1 MATDDAGGARE
12 SPGGAYLF
20 DNAAQQTSTRFTAL
34 PALFDPETIRHLNEL
49 GVAAGWRCLEVGGGG
64 GSIAAWLSERVG
76 PAGRVLA
83 TDIDTRFLETLGR
96 PNLDVRRHN
105 ILADPLPEAAFDL
118 AHTRLVLMHLPEREK
133 ALGRIVAAL
142 KPGGWLL
149 AEEFDAYSMRPDAA
163 VNPVELFSKTNAAV
177 QQVMM
182 ESGVDLRYG
191 RLLPGRLRAH
201 GLVEIGAEGRMFLWQ
216 PGTLTA
222 SLWRANYE
230 QLREA
235 ILSAGYV
242 TAQEFEQHLAL
253 LDHAEFMN
261 PSPVMWSV
269 WGRRP
274 AP

>member
-1 MATDDAGGARE
+1 VAADDAGDARD
-12 SPGGAYLF
+12 SPGRAYLF
-20 DNAAQQTSTRFTAL
+20 DNAAQQTSTRFNAL
-34 PALFDPETIRHLNEL
+34 PALFDPETIRHLSEL
-49 GVAAGWRCLEVGGGG
+49 GVGAGWRCLEIGGGG
-64 GSIAAWLSERVG
+64 GSIAQWLSERVG
-76 PAGRVLA
+76 PVGRVLA

-96 PNLDVRRHN
+96 PNLEVRRHN
-105 ILADPLPEAAFDL
+105 IVTDPLPQAAFDL
-118 AHTRLVLMHLPEREK
+118 AHTRLLLMHLPEREK
-133 ALGRIVAAL
+133 ALERIVAAL

-149 AEEFDAYSMRPDAA
+149 AEEFDAYSMRPDAG

-177 QQVMM
+177 QRVMM

-201 GLVEIGAEGRMFLWQ
+201 GLVDIAAEGRMFLWQ

-235 ILSAGYV
+235 ILAAGYV
-242 TAQEFEQHLAL
+242 TPQEFEQHLAL
-253 LDHAEFMN
+253 LDRGDFMN

-269 WGRRP
+269 WGRR